1 MGCCQS
7 AAATS
12 AYPGNRRPV
21 KPTYQP
27 NDNEYKSVDKN
38 TKVCTAHF
46 VTCPG
51 GNALR
56 LVDKPNRAA
65 VGEEV
70 NSGGLARYISG
81 EFNSIILCCLFVG
94 RLNYYEN
101 CTVLLGCLLYFTY
114 VLLLIIIL

>member
-27 NDNEYKSVDKN
+27 NDNEYKSTADKN

-70 NSGGLARYISG
+70 NGGGLARYISG
-81 EFNSIILCCLFVG
+81 EYIECCLCNLEVN
-94 RLNYYEN
+94 L
-101 CTVLLGCLLYFTY
+101 
-114 VLLLIIIL
+114 

>member
-7 AAATS
+7 SNVA

-70 NSGGLARYISG
+70 NSGLARYISG
-81 EFNSIILCCLFVG
+81 EYKECCLCN
-94 RLNYYEN
+94 LEA
-101 CTVLLGCLLYFTY
+101 
-114 VLLLIIIL
+114 IL

>member
-7 AAATS
+7 AAATT

-27 NDNEYKSVDKN
+27 NDNEYKSTSDKN

-70 NSGGLARYISG
+70 TNGGLTRYISG
-81 EFNSIILCCLFVG
+81 EYKECCL
-94 RLNYYEN
+94 L
-101 CTVLLGCLLYFTY
+101 
-114 VLLLIIIL
+114 